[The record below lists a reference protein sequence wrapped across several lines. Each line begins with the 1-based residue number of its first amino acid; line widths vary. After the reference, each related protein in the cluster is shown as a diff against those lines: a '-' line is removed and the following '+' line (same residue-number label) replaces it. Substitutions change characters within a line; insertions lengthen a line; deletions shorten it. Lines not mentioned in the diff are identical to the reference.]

1 MIGRTVGKYRIV
13 GQIGRGCTGIVYKA
27 VDESLG
33 REVAVKM
40 LYPDLAGTEI
50 MARFCIEATTL
61 ARLNHP
67 QITTILE
74 LFHSDAE
81 LVMVMELLRGETL
94 EKVCERVGPIAPEHA
109 AYVADLILSA
119 LEHAHCA
126 GVVHRDIKPAN
137 VVVTEVGSLK
147 VMDFGIAH
155 VRGVKPTLV
164 GWLLGTPAYMAP
176 EQALTQP
183 IDGRADLY
191 SVGILLYRM
200 LTGTVP
206 FTADS
211 ALSVLQ
217 QQIRDEPTP
226 LANHRPDLPPWCGPV
241 VERALMKARE
251 DRFQSAEEFREALA
265 RSAGPLKSTD
275 LAKAF
280 AVKLPALCPF
290 PTPNILQHAAPRQ
303 DAPHGDA
310 PPHDTI
316 VEAAPPVSP
325 GPHNVRWTWVRS
337 LAAVCVLVAATAA
350 VVFRGRAGEPLSKTV
365 VDIRPPNAQSVAG
378 PTSTASSV
386 APAAASPVVAPL
398 AASPVAPPANVA
410 ERAGDRAVVPAPP
423 APVRAKPRT
432 ESVRAGSDSEMA
444 VVSRPAPPST
454 PQSLTTAAVSPVAPP
469 PATMADRV
477 RDTAVVPAPSVVDDV
492 MFDGRVLIGT
502 KNPKEQ
508 DAKLVMSG
516 GKITVRS
523 ADDPASALYAL
534 PYDRLESISFSH
546 SKDPLWLSPQG
557 PVAIV
562 RSGGSLIRLG
572 IRAKRNW
579 IALRMSTD
587 DEFIVMR
594 FDNEMEQQVRA
605 ALERRT
611 GHKVEIVGESKDDR

>member
-13 GQIGRGCTGIVYKA
+13 GQIGRGGTGIVYKA

-50 MARFCIEATTL
+50 MARFCTEATTL

-94 EKVCERVGPIAPEHA
+94 ENVCERVGPIAPEHA

-119 LEHAHCA
+119 LEHAHRA

-147 VMDFGIAH
+147 VTDFGIAH
-155 VRGVKPTLV
+155 VRGVKQTLV

-226 LANHRPDLPPWCGPV
+226 LANHRSDLPPWCGPV

-265 RSAGPLKSTD
+265 RSAGPLVSTD

-280 AVKLPALCPF
+280 AVMLPALCSV
-290 PTPNILQHAAPRQ
+290 PTPNILEQ
-303 DAPHGDA
+303 DAPHRDA
-310 PPHDTI
+310 RPHDTI
-316 VEAAPPVSP
+316 VEAAPAVSP
-325 GPHNVRWTWVRS
+325 GATGPYHVRWTWVRS
-337 LAAVCVLVAATAA
+337 LAAVCVLAAATAL

-365 VDIRPPNAQSVAG
+365 VDTRPPNAQSVAG
-378 PTSTASSV
+378 PPSTASSV
-386 APAAASPVVAPL
+386 ALAAASPVVPPA
-398 AASPVAPPANVA
+398 AASPVAPPAHVA
-410 ERAGDRAVVPAPP
+410 ERVGDKAVVPAPL

-432 ESVRAGSDSEMA
+432 EPVRAVADSEMP

-454 PQSLTTAAVSPVAPP
+454 PQLLTAAAVSPGAPP
-469 PATMADRV
+469 SAIVAERV
-477 RDTAVVPAPSVVDDV
+477 RDTAVAPAPSVVEADV

-516 GKITVRS
+516 GKITVRP

-579 IALRMSTD
+579 ISLRMSTD

-605 ALERRT
+605 ALEKRT
-611 GHKVEIVGESKDDR
+611 GQKVEIVGESKDDR